1 MPSEIEVEIIKIIAE
16 QLGLTPDDVERNS
29 SLYED
34 LNLGQLE
41 LNDLLSNLSQKFNV
55 TFEPDQIEHLKKVED
70 LIVLV
75 EDNLL
80 D

>member
-1 MPSEIEVEIIKIIAE
+1 MSATETEIINIIAT
-16 QLGLTPDDVERNS
+16 QLGLTPDDIERD
-29 SLYED
+29 SLLSED
-34 LNLGQLE
+34 LNLGPIE
-41 LNDLLSNLSQKFNV
+41 LNDLLSSLSHKFNI
-55 TFEPDQIEHLKKVED
+55 TFEPDQVEHLARVED